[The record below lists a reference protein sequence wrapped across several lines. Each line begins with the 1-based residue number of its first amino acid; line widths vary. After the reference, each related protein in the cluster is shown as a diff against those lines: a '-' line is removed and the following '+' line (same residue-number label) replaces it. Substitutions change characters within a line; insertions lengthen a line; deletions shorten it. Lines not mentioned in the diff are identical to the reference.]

1 MGALTRVV
9 VVEVIWS
16 FTNSGCVPKILLI
29 NLDFDMLWK
38 DVRDKEESG
47 IIVQI
52 DELRKSSSCFFFSSS
67 SSFLVWLHYLAFFC
81 FCCCSLFFS
90 VCLFWWG
97 GGECLFTEL
106 ETESSTDELLNSV
119 VFIWEVRGMIKNNG
133 CACWVRGKHVSWRYK
148 SALSVYRWY

>member
-52 DELRKSSSCFFFSSS
+52 DELRKSSRCFFSSSS
-67 SSFLVWLHYLAFFC
+67 SSFLVWIHYLAFFC
-81 FCCCSLFFS
+81 FCCCSLFFF
-90 VCLFWWG
+90 CLFVLVGGWRVSFYWIRDREFNWWTAKF
-97 GGECLFTEL
+97 CCVYL
-106 ETESSTDELLNSV
+106 
-119 VFIWEVRGMIKNNG
+119 RGT
-133 CACWVRGKHVSWRYK
+133 WHDQE
-148 SALSVYRWY
+148 